1 MSRRVGQL
9 LVALAALVGV
19 TVLVGLGLEAALLVS
34 VGDRVHHVDTVP
46 ARPVGIVFGAGLG
59 SSLLRDRVE
68 AGAALV
74 RAGKVRR
81 LILSGDN
88 RVRAHDEPRAMRR
101 LALAAGVPDG
111 ALVLDYAGRH
121 TFDTCARAREIF
133 GVDGAILVTQ
143 RFHLPRALYLC
154 GRLGLDVVGVPA
166 GDSGREVGLRLY
178 ARELLAVAKAW
189 FDVNVHRPPVVG
201 GPAIPLV
208 EPEPEPDAPVVP
220 AALVT
225 PVVDRERPATTAE

>member
-1 MSRRVGQL
+1 MVRRFVL
-9 LVALAALVGV
+9 ALVALI
-19 TVLVGLGLEAALLVS
+19 GLGLIALAGLYASLSLS
-34 VGDRVHHVDTVP
+34 VRDRVHAVENVP
-46 ARPVGIVFGAGLG
+46 ERPVGIVFGAGLG
-59 SSLLRDRVE
+59 TSLLRDRVE

-121 TFDTCARAREIF
+121 TFDTCSRARTIF

-143 RFHLPRALYLC
+143 RFHLARALYTC
-154 GRLGLDVVGVPA
+154 RRLGLDVEGVAA
-166 GDSGREVGLRLY
+166 GDSGRAVTLRLR

-189 FDVNVHRPPVVG
+189 FDVNVHHPAVVG
-201 GPAIPLV
+201 GPAISLDDQPADV
-208 EPEPEPDAPVVP
+208 RAATRDAG
-220 AALVT
+220 
-225 PVVDRERPATTAE
+225 VDRPPSGD